1 MSEKADEVFGLSHK
15 SSEKFD
21 YFLCSV
27 SGALFAYIAQTFTPQ
42 RLDNPFSALQTAS
55 LLFLAISFYAG
66 IRRIQ
71 YRNAMIRENHVMLA
85 NAEHASKLTELLS
98 NPGDSFRNK
107 RTGKNEDRQTVQNQH
122 QVYVDASNRAAATL
136 QFVRTRAKRHG
147 KAQVVFLLVGFL
159 TIFSAKVL
167 QPYQLDFLRH
177 TNAIDQT
184 TNRPAQSIADT
195 QASRISK

>member
-85 NAEHASKLTELLS
+85 NAEHAAKLTELLS

-122 QVYVDASNRAAATL
+122 
-136 QFVRTRAKRHG
+136 
-147 KAQVVFLLVGFL
+147 
-159 TIFSAKVL
+159 
-167 QPYQLDFLRH
+167 
-177 TNAIDQT
+177 
-184 TNRPAQSIADT
+184 
-195 QASRISK
+195 